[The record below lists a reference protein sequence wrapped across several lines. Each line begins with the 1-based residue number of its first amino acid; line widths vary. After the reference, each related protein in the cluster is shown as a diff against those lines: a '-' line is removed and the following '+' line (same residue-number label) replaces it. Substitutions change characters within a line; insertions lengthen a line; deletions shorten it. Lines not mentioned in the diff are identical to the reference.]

1 MVKILAVCGMGLGSS
16 FAVEMVAE
24 EVLKDLGV
32 EADISHTTVS
42 DAASIK
48 ADIILTSTNFAET
61 LNAYS
66 TGAKI
71 IALYKLTDKT
81 EIKEKLYPVLKEL
94 GSIK

>member
-16 FAVEMVAE
+16 FIVEMVTE
-24 EVLKDLGV
+24 EVIRELGI

-48 ADIILTSTNFAET
+48 TDIIITSINFSET

-71 IALYKLTDKT
+71 IALHKLTDKQ
-81 EIKEKLYPVLKEL
+81 EIKEKLFPVLMEL
-94 GSIK
+94 GYIK

>member
-24 EVLKDLGV
+24 EVLKELGI

-48 ADIILTSTNFAET
+48 TDIIITSTNFAET

-66 TGAKI
+66 TGVKI
-71 IALYKLTDKT
+71 IALHKLTDKG
-81 EIKEKLYPVLKEL
+81 EIKEKLSPVLKEL
-94 GSIK
+94 GYLE